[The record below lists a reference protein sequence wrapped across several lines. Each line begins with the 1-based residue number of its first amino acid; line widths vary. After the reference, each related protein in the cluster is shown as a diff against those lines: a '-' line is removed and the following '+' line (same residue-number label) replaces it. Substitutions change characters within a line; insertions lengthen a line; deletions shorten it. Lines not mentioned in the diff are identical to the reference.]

1 MALSFLLPQE
11 CFWPKY
17 SSMLNVES
25 QRPKVL
31 LRLTTSSHLVLRAV
45 KSVASDSDLGINFR
59 NILNSWVRAT
69 FIFLI
74 GKSKNA

>member
-25 QRPKVL
+25 QRPKVPL
-31 LRLTTSSHLVLRAV
+31 HLTTSSHLVCVQSNQWLLKV
-45 KSVASDSDLGINFR
+45 IQEL
-59 NILNSWVRAT
+59 ILK
-69 FIFLI
+69 IFSIHGLE
-74 GKSKNA
+74 